1 MTLAIGGCTVAELK
15 QRMTAQEFQ
24 DWKAF
29 YLVEPFG
36 NTREDHRAGIIAAT
50 LANTFKKKSAKRY
63 TPADFFPDYAPRR
76 QTWQEQLAIV
86 EALNAAFGGRDLR
99 KKAG

>member
-1 MTLAIGGCTVAELK
+1 MTLAIGGCTVAEL
-15 QRMTAQEFQ
+15 QSRMTANEFQ
-24 DWKAF
+24 EWKAF

-36 NTREDHRAGIIAAT
+36 NTREDQRAGVIAAT
-50 LANTFKKKSAKRY
+50 IANTFKKKSATRY
-63 TPADFFPDYAPRR
+63 KPADFFPDYQPKR
-76 QTWQEQLAIV
+76 QSWQEQLMIV

>member
-15 QRMTAQEFQ
+15 ARMTAREFQ
-24 DWKAF
+24 AWKAF

-50 LANTFKKKSAKRY
+50 IANTFKKKSATRY
-63 TPADFFPDYAPRR
+63 KPADFFPEYKPRR
-76 QTWQEQLAIV
+76 QDWQEQLQIV
-86 EALNAAFGGRDLR
+86 EMLNLAFGGKDLR
-99 KKAG
+99 NKAG